1 MKNST
6 IAIIT
11 LILIIVSCK
20 GQPNIDKGVYKEV
33 GWTVD
38 FPKNYN
44 ISDSLLIEK
53 NNKNSS
59 GFLKTLFAVRQKNY
73 NSFVATINPY
83 GSTKTTWEES
93 FEASKQTMIEQIKSM
108 GSNIKMVDSS
118 SSTELIDKLK
128 FLKFNL
134 VVFYPVQ
141 NLTLNTAV
149 YYRKIG
155 NHDLVIT
162 LGYQDEIIGNE
173 YKDILLKSRFE
184 K

>member
-1 MKNST
+1 MKHST
-6 IAIIT
+6 IAIVT
-11 LILIIVSCK
+11 LSLIIVACQ
-20 GQPNIDKGVYKEV
+20 GQTNIERGTYKEV
-33 GWTVD
+33 GWMVY

-44 ISDSLLIEK
+44 ISDSLLIKK
-53 NNKNSS
+53 NSKSSS

-83 GSTKTTWEES
+83 ESSKSSWEES
-93 FEASKQTMIEQIKSM
+93 FEISKQIMIDQITNM
-108 GSNIKMVDSS
+108 GSNIKMIDTS

-128 FLKFNL
+128 FLKFSL
-134 VVFYPVQ
+134 VTFYPVQ

-162 LGYQDEIIGNE
+162 VGYEDEIIGKE
-173 YKDILLKSRFE
+173 YKEILLKSKFE